1 VYIRVK
7 TLKSDLSQLDF
18 PNAKNCIDGSMG
30 KAVEQELVRQGFKV
44 SSGVIDL
51 PDLQL
56 EIKTRKSSSD
66 SPHTV
71 GTMTHDDIL
80 NTSWK
85 DTSFRQKLQSQF
97 RVTIDTKTG
106 KVSEQ
111 VVIHFRDDPDIDREL
126 ERSYEDAR
134 IKLRIFHTLSNGNIL
149 KDYTIR
155 GDDRLAFLEYKDGSS
170 YAFRIDHRG
179 MKRFINM
186 ANTAPVF
193 NSLFSYT

>member
-1 VYIRVK
+1 VTIRVK
-7 TLKSDLSQLDF
+7 TLKVDLSQLDF
-18 PNAKNCIDGSMG
+18 PYAKTCVDGSMG

-71 GTMTHDDIL
+71 GTMTHEDIIA
-80 NTSWK
+80 TEWK

-97 RVTIDTKTG
+97 RVTIDVETG
-106 KVSEQ
+106 KVCEQ
-111 VVIHFRDDPDIDREL
+111 TVIHFRDDPDIDKEL
-126 ERSYEDAR
+126 EKSYEDAR
-134 IKLRIFHTLSNGNIL
+134 FKLMTYHAVSNGTIL
-149 KDYTIR
+149 KDYVIR
-155 GDDRLAFLEYKDGSS
+155 GENRLAFLEYKDGSS
-170 YAFRIDHRG
+170 YAFRIDHKG

-186 ANTAPVF
+186 ANTAPIF
-193 NSLFSYT
+193 NSLFSYD